1 MPEVYGSASRCFEHR
16 WKVGEGVTN
25 ASGESALIPGE
36 SGDGVTN
43 ASVESALIPGESGDG
58 VMSASGESALI
69 PGESGDGGTIGE
81 IREGVVGGAVGGASC
96 YTTRESVVVQV
107 GRSEATCSQAGETN
121 KTLQVLIS
129 YVCWFQCTTLQ
140 LILVTLCVLLT
151 GNCVR

>member
-16 WKVGEGVTN
+16 WKVGEGVTNASGESALIPGESGDGVTN

-69 PGESGDGGTIGE
+69 PVMVGLLERVWWVGQWAGPAATQTFAFPRFGELSS
-81 IREGVVGGAVGGASC
+81 A
-96 YTTRESVVVQV
+96 TRESVVVQV
-107 GRSEATCSQAGETN
+107 GRSEVTCSQAGE
-121 KTLQVLIS
+121 K
-129 YVCWFQCTTLQ
+129 
-140 LILVTLCVLLT
+140 LT
-151 GNCVR
+151 KHYKF